1 MKTTQLALALTAL
14 FSSCVSQAVHI
25 VTVKTELI
33 IKDSKCG
40 NNIQKRVAKEQEKLA
55 APFKDLEDK
64 IKQQEAALIDK
75 QKALAKED
83 EMFKT
88 QASLLSADARADK
101 YEELQKKHRDL
112 DEEVADFQR
121 AMRKAHEDAKK
132 VDQKLEAFY
141 RKEMMAF
148 EQEIKSLIE
157 EVAKAEGW
165 DIVLAKEACIFA
177 SDVTDKTSVVIQK
190 LDAKEDKKAAAKTAS
205 SSTDKAKNAVVKA

>member
-1 MKTTQLALALTAL
+1 MNLTKLAFALTAL
-14 FSSCVSQAVHI
+14 FTSYASQAAHI

-33 IKDSKCG
+33 IKDSQCG
-40 NNIQKRVAKEQEKLA
+40 KNIQKKVAKEQEKLA
-55 APFKDLEDK
+55 APFKDLEEK
-64 IKQQEAALIDK
+64 IKQQEAALIEK

-88 QASLLSADARADK
+88 QASLLSAEARADK
-101 YEELQKKHRDL
+101 YDELQKKHRDL

-148 EQEIKSLIE
+148 EQEIKTLIE

-165 DIVLAKEACIFA
+165 DLVLAKEACIYA
-177 SDVTDKTSVVIQK
+177 GDTTDKTNVVIQK
-190 LDAKEDKKAAAKTAS
+190 LDAKEEKKAAKATA
-205 SSTDKAKNAVVKA
+205 DKAKNSVSKA

>member
-1 MKTTQLALALTAL
+1 MKSSKLALALTAL
-14 FSSCVSQAVHI
+14 FSSCASQAVHI

-33 IKDSKCG
+33 IKDSKSG
-40 NNIQKRVAKEQEKLA
+40 NNIQKKVAKEQEKLA

-64 IKQQEAALIDK
+64 IKKQEMDLVEK

-83 EMFKT
+83 ENFKT
-88 QASLLSADARADK
+88 QASLLSAEARADK
-101 YEELQKKHRDL
+101 YDELQKKHRDL

-148 EQEIKSLIE
+148 EQEIKSIIE
-157 EVAKAEGW
+157 ETAKAEGW
-165 DIVLAKEACIFA
+165 DLVLAKEAVIFA
-177 SDVTDKTSVVIQK
+177 SDVTDKTSMIIAK
-190 LDAKEDKKAAAKTAS
+190 LDAKEDKKNA
-205 SSTDKAKNAVVKA
+205 AKNAATSNTVKTQSIKK

>member
-1 MKTTQLALALTAL
+1 MKSSKLGLALTAL
-14 FSSCVSQAVHI
+14 FSSCVLPAAHI
-25 VTVKTELI
+25 VTVRTELI

-40 NNIQKRVAKEQEKLA
+40 NNIQKKVAKEQEKLA
-55 APFKDLEDK
+55 APFKDLEEK
-64 IKQQEAALIDK
+64 IKRQEMDLIEK

-83 EMFKT
+83 EAFKT

-101 YEELQKKHRDL
+101 YDDLQKRHRDL

-148 EQEIKSLIE
+148 EQEIKSMIE
-157 EVAKAEGW
+157 DIAKAEGW
-165 DIVLAKEACIFA
+165 DLVLAKEAVIFA
-177 SDVTDKTSVVIQK
+177 SDATDKTSMIIRK
-190 LDAKEDKKAAAKTAS
+190 LDEKEDKRTAAKTA
-205 SSTDKAKNAVVKA
+205 AVKK